1 MSYLLDTNIVT
12 AIIKKK
18 ETINLKLREV
28 RINRQKLFISC
39 LTYYEVKRGLMYANA
54 TRQLSLFNSLSTEAT
69 LIFLDDI
76 EIIERAAA
84 IHADLRGKGTLLED
98 ADILIAATAIARD
111 FILVSHDSDML
122 RVPGLKLED
131 WLATE

>member
-1 MSYLLDTNIVT
+1 MSYLLDTNVISYLVKKN
-12 AIIKKK
+12 ARAKAKFWSLKVKEEDIYISII
-18 ETINLKLREV
+18 
-28 RINRQKLFISC
+28 S
-39 LTYYEVKRGLMYANA
+39 YYEVKRGLLYANA
-54 TRQLSLFNSLSTEAT
+54 TRQMANFTKFCQEVKVL
-69 LIFLDDI
+69 FLDDL

-111 FILVSHDSDML
+111 LTLVSHDSDML

-131 WLATE
+131 WL